1 MEIALTWLGCEFG
14 SSTSGWQGT
23 YEVQVGQV
31 TEAVLVTLNA
41 RETRGFARAL
51 GQHVLNKNQADVI
64 LQNAGK
70 EAIEAYITKRKLPN
84 RIFIRKPKIERPL
97 DLKKWGL
104 IE

>member
-1 MEIALTWLGCEFG
+1 MEITLTWLGCEVG
-14 SSTSGWQGT
+14 SFAPGWQGT
-23 YEVQVGQV
+23 YEVQLGEV
-31 TEAVLVTLNA
+31 TEAVMVSLNA

-51 GQHVLNKNQADVI
+51 GQRFLNKNQADVI

-70 EAIEAYITKRKLPN
+70 EAIDAYVGKGKLPN